1 MDFNHKAVRSDCNGC
16 LCQGFHIGSDTC
28 GVAGIHDDGKV
39 ALLADDR
46 NSADIQGV
54 PGGSF
59 VCADAA
65 LTQHNIG
72 VALGNDVLGSIEP
85 FVNGSTQA
93 AF

>member
-1 MDFNHKAVRSDCNGC
+1 M
-16 LCQGFHIGSDTC
+16 
-28 GVAGIHDDGKV
+28 AGIHYDGKV

-54 PGGSF
+54 SGGSF

-65 LTQHNIG
+65 LTQHNIRI
-72 VALGNDVLGSIEP
+72 ALGNDILGGIEP
-85 FVNGSTQA
+85 FVNGSTQS